1 MKQRIITAVIAFFV
15 LLPVLIFS
23 DTFIFPLGLAV
34 CAVLSV
40 WEMFACVGL
49 KNAWLFTAPMYA
61 LGAAFPFL
69 IRYLPDR
76 DLIAPIAICAAVV
89 WTLYAFTV
97 LIVSHGKYPHEA
109 VCGASFSLLYIFI
122 CVTAILFIHDCEPG
136 GKYLYY
142 ICFLGAWITDIF
154 AYFCGRAFGKHKLIP
169 DVSPKKTVE
178 GSVGGT
184 VFCILVMV
192 IFGFVV
198 EKLVS
203 EISANLLIFAV
214 AGVLIAVVSQ
224 IGDLSMSVIKRKY
237 GVKDYGFLFPGHGGV
252 LDRFDS
258 VIAVSALLMVFS
270 LFFNFFELA

>member
-1 MKQRIITAVIAFFV
+1 MKQRIITAVVAFFV

-49 KNAWLFTAPMYA
+49 KNAWLFTAPMYV

-76 DLIAPIAICAAVV
+76 DLLAPIAICAAVV

-97 LIVSHGKYPHEA
+97 LIFSHGKYPLEA
-109 VCGASFSLLYIFI
+109 VFVASFSLFYIFI
-122 CVTAILFIHDCEPG
+122 GFNAILFIHDCEPG

-169 DVSPKKTVE
+169 DVSPQKTVE
-178 GSVGGT
+178 GSIGGT

-198 EKLVS
+198 EKLVP

-237 GVKDYGFLFPGHGGV
+237 GVKDYGFIFPGHGGV

>member
-1 MKQRIITAVIAFFV
+1 MKQRIITAVVAFFV

-49 KNAWLFTAPMYA
+49 KNAWLFTAPMYV

-76 DLIAPIAICAAVV
+76 DLLAPIAICAAVV

-97 LIVSHGKYPHEA
+97 LIFSHGKYPLEA
-109 VCGASFSLLYIFI
+109 VFVASFSLFYIFI
-122 CVTAILFIHDCEPG
+122 GFNAILFIHDCEPG

-178 GSVGGT
+178 GSIGGT

-198 EKLVS
+198 EKLVP

-214 AGVLIAVVSQ
+214 AGVLIAIVSQ

-237 GVKDYGFLFPGHGGV
+237 GVKDYGFIFPGHGGV

>member
-1 MKQRIITAVIAFFV
+1 MKQRIITAVVAFFV

-40 WEMFACVGL
+40 WEIFACVGL
-49 KNAWLFTAPMYA
+49 KNAWLFTAPMYV

-76 DLIAPIAICAAVV
+76 DLLAPIAICAAVV

-97 LIVSHGKYPHEA
+97 LIFSHGKYPLEA
-109 VCGASFSLLYIFI
+109 VFVASFSLFYIFI
-122 CVTAILFIHDCEPG
+122 GFNAILFIHDCEPG

-178 GSVGGT
+178 GSIGGT

-198 EKLVS
+198 EKLVP
-203 EISANLLIFAV
+203 EISANLLIFAI
-214 AGVLIAVVSQ
+214 AGILIAVVSQ

-237 GVKDYGFLFPGHGGV
+237 GVKDYGFIFPGHGGV

>member
-1 MKQRIITAVIAFFV
+1 MKQRIITAVVAFFV

-69 IRYLPDR
+69 IRYLPNR
-76 DLIAPIAICAAVV
+76 GLLAPIAICAAVV

-97 LIVSHGKYPHEA
+97 LIFSHGKYPLEA
-109 VCGASFSLLYIFI
+109 VFVASFSLFYIF
-122 CVTAILFIHDCEPG
+122 VGFNAILFIHDCEPG

-184 VFCILVMV
+184 VFCIIVMV
-192 IFGFVV
+192 IFGIVV
-198 EKLVS
+198 EELVP
-203 EISANLLIFAV
+203 EITANLLIFAV
-214 AGVLIAVVSQ
+214 AGVLVAVMSQ

-237 GVKDYGFLFPGHGGV
+237 GVKDYGFIFPGHGGV

>member
-1 MKQRIITAVIAFFV
+1 MKQRIITAVLAFFV

-49 KNAWLFTAPMYA
+49 KNAWLFTAPMYV

-76 DLIAPIAICAAVV
+76 DLLAPIAICAAVV

-97 LIVSHGKYPHEA
+97 LIFSHGKYPLEA
-109 VCGASFSLLYIFI
+109 VFVASFSLFYIFI
-122 CVTAILFIHDCEPG
+122 GFNAILFIHDCEPG

-178 GSVGGT
+178 GSIGGT
-184 VFCILVMV
+184 VFCILIMV

-198 EKLVS
+198 EKLVP

-237 GVKDYGFLFPGHGGV
+237 GVKDYGFIFPGHGGV

>member
-1 MKQRIITAVIAFFV
+1 MKQRIITAVVAFFV

-49 KNAWLFTAPMYA
+49 KNAWLFTAPMYV

-76 DLIAPIAICAAVV
+76 DLLAPIAICAAVV

-97 LIVSHGKYPHEA
+97 LIFSHGKYPLEA
-109 VCGASFSLLYIFI
+109 VFVASFSLFYIFI
-122 CVTAILFIHDCEPG
+122 GFNAILFIHDCEPG

-178 GSVGGT
+178 GSIGGT
-184 VFCILVMV
+184 LFCILVMV

-198 EKLVS
+198 EKLVP

-237 GVKDYGFLFPGHGGV
+237 GVKDYGFIFPGHGGV
-252 LDRFDS
+252 LDRFES

>member
-1 MKQRIITAVIAFFV
+1 MKQRIITAVVAFFV

-23 DTFIFPLGLAV
+23 DTFIFPLGLAI

-40 WEMFACVGL
+40 WEMFTCVGL
-49 KNAWLFTAPMYA
+49 KNAWPFNAPMYV

-76 DLIAPIAICAAVV
+76 DLLAPIAICAAVV

-97 LIVSHGKYPHEA
+97 LIFSHGKYPLEA
-109 VCGASFSLLYIFI
+109 VFVASFSLFYIFI
-122 CVTAILFIHDCEPG
+122 GFNAILFIHDCEPG

-178 GSVGGT
+178 GSIGGT

-198 EKLVS
+198 EKLVP

-214 AGVLIAVVSQ
+214 AGVLIAAVSQ

-237 GVKDYGFLFPGHGGV
+237 GVKDYGFIFPGHGGV

>member
-1 MKQRIITAVIAFFV
+1 MKQRIITAVVAFFV

-49 KNAWLFTAPMYA
+49 KNAWLFTSPMYV

-76 DLIAPIAICAAVV
+76 DLLAPVAICAAVV

-97 LIVSHGKYPHEA
+97 LIFSHGKYPLEA
-109 VCGASFSLLYIFI
+109 VFVASFSLFYIFI
-122 CVTAILFIHDCEPG
+122 GFNAILFIHDCEPG

-178 GSVGGT
+178 GSIGGT

-198 EKLVS
+198 EKLVP

-237 GVKDYGFLFPGHGGV
+237 GVKDYGFIFPGHGGV

>member
-1 MKQRIITAVIAFFV
+1 MKQRIITAVLTFFV

-49 KNAWLFTAPMYA
+49 KNAWLFTAPMYV

-76 DLIAPIAICAAVV
+76 DLLAPIAICAAVV

-97 LIVSHGKYPHEA
+97 LIFSHGKYPLEA
-109 VCGASFSLLYIFI
+109 VFVASFSLFYIFI
-122 CVTAILFIHDCEPG
+122 GFNAILFIHDCEPG

-178 GSVGGT
+178 GSIGGT
-184 VFCILVMV
+184 VFCILIMV

-198 EKLVS
+198 EKLVP

-237 GVKDYGFLFPGHGGV
+237 GVKDYGFIFPGHGGV

>member
-23 DTFIFPLGLAV
+23 DYFIFPLGLAF

-40 WEMFACVGL
+40 WEIFTCVGL
-49 KNAWLFTAPMYA
+49 KNAWLFTAPMYVI
-61 LGAAFPFL
+61 GAAFPFL
-69 IRYLPDR
+69 IRYLPDKS
-76 DLIAPIAICAAVV
+76 LLAPIALCAAVV

-97 LIVSHGKYPHEA
+97 LIFTHGRYSLEA
-109 VCGASFSLLYIFI
+109 VFVASLSLLYIF
-122 CVTAILFIHDCEPG
+122 VGFNAILFIHDCEPG

-142 ICFLGAWITDIF
+142 VCFLGAWITDIF

-178 GSVGGT
+178 GSIGGT

-192 IFGFVV
+192 IYGIVV
-198 EKLVS
+198 EALVPQ
-203 EISANLLIFAV
+203 ITANILIFAV
-214 AGVLIAVVSQ
+214 AGVFVAVVSQ
-224 IGDLSMSVIKRKY
+224 IGDLSMSLIKRRY
-237 GVKDYGFLFPGHGGV
+237 GVKDYGVIFPGHGGM

-258 VIAVSALLMVFS
+258 VIAVAAMLMVFS
-270 LFFNFFELA
+270 LFFNFFEMA

>member
-1 MKQRIITAVIAFFV
+1 MKQRIITAVLAFFV

-49 KNAWLFTAPMYA
+49 KNAWLFTAPMYV

-69 IRYLPDR
+69 IRYLPDS
-76 DLIAPIAICAAVV
+76 DLLAPIAICAAVV

-97 LIVSHGKYPHEA
+97 LIFSHGKYPLEA
-109 VCGASFSLLYIFI
+109 VFVASFSLFYIFI
-122 CVTAILFIHDCEPG
+122 GFNAILFIHDCEPG

-178 GSVGGT
+178 GSIGGT

-198 EKLVS
+198 EKLVP

-237 GVKDYGFLFPGHGGV
+237 GVKDYGFIFPGHGGV

>member
-49 KNAWLFTAPMYA
+49 KNAWLFTAPMYV

-76 DLIAPIAICAAVV
+76 DLLAPIAICAAVV

-97 LIVSHGKYPHEA
+97 LIFSHGKYPLEA
-109 VCGASFSLLYIFI
+109 VFVASFSLFYIFI
-122 CVTAILFIHDCEPG
+122 GFNAILFIHDCEPG

-237 GVKDYGFLFPGHGGV
+237 GVKDYGFIFPGHGGV

>member
-1 MKQRIITAVIAFFV
+1 MKQRIITAVVAFFV

-49 KNAWLFTAPMYA
+49 KNAWLFTAPMYV

-76 DLIAPIAICAAVV
+76 DLLAPVAICAAVV

-97 LIVSHGKYPHEA
+97 LIFSHGKYPLEA
-109 VCGASFSLLYIFI
+109 VFVASFSLFYIFI
-122 CVTAILFIHDCEPG
+122 GFNAILFIHDCEPG

-178 GSVGGT
+178 GSIGGT

-198 EKLVS
+198 EKLVP

-237 GVKDYGFLFPGHGGV
+237 GVKDYGFIFPGHGGV

>member
-1 MKQRIITAVIAFFV
+1 MKQRIITAVVAFFV

-49 KNAWLFTAPMYA
+49 KNAWLFTAPMYV
-61 LGAAFPFL
+61 LGAAFPCL

-76 DLIAPIAICAAVV
+76 DLLAPIAICAAVV

-97 LIVSHGKYPHEA
+97 LIFSHGKYPLEA
-109 VCGASFSLLYIFI
+109 VFVASFSMFYIFI
-122 CVTAILFIHDCEPG
+122 GFNAILFIHDCEPG

-178 GSVGGT
+178 GSIGGT
-184 VFCILVMV
+184 LFCILVMV

-198 EKLVS
+198 EKLVP

-237 GVKDYGFLFPGHGGV
+237 GVKDYGFIFPGHGGV

>member
-1 MKQRIITAVIAFFV
+1 MKQRIITAVVAFFV

-49 KNAWLFTAPMYA
+49 KNAWLFTAPMYV

-76 DLIAPIAICAAVV
+76 DLLAPVAICAAVV

-97 LIVSHGKYPHEA
+97 LIFSHGKYPLEA
-109 VCGASFSLLYIFI
+109 VFVASFSLFYIFI
-122 CVTAILFIHDCEPG
+122 GFNAILFIHDCEPG

-178 GSVGGT
+178 GSIGGT

-198 EKLVS
+198 EKLVP

-224 IGDLSMSVIKRKY
+224 IGDLSMSVIKRKF
-237 GVKDYGFLFPGHGGV
+237 GVKDYGFIFPGHGGV

>member
-1 MKQRIITAVIAFFV
+1 MKQRIITAVVAFFV

-49 KNAWLFTAPMYA
+49 KNAWLFTAPMYV

-76 DLIAPIAICAAVV
+76 DLLAPIAICAAVV

-97 LIVSHGKYPHEA
+97 LIFSHGKYPLEA
-109 VCGASFSLLYIFI
+109 VFVASFSLFYIFI
-122 CVTAILFIHDCEPG
+122 GFNAILFIHDCEPG

-178 GSVGGT
+178 GSIGGT

-198 EKLVS
+198 EKLVP
-203 EISANLLIFAV
+203 EISANLLIFAI

-237 GVKDYGFLFPGHGGV
+237 GVKDYGFIFPGHGGV

>member
-1 MKQRIITAVIAFFV
+1 MKQRIITAVVAFFV

-49 KNAWLFTAPMYA
+49 KNAWLFTAPMYV

-76 DLIAPIAICAAVV
+76 DLLAPIAICAAVV

-97 LIVSHGKYPHEA
+97 LIFSHGKYPLEA
-109 VCGASFSLLYIFI
+109 VFVASFSLFYIFI
-122 CVTAILFIHDCEPG
+122 GFNAILFIHDCEPG

-178 GSVGGT
+178 GSIGGT

-198 EKLVS
+198 EKLVP
-203 EISANLLIFAV
+203 EISANLLIFAI
-214 AGVLIAVVSQ
+214 AGILIAVVSQ

-237 GVKDYGFLFPGHGGV
+237 GVKDYGFIFPGHGGV

>member
-1 MKQRIITAVIAFFV
+1 MKQRIITAVVAFFV

-49 KNAWLFTAPMYA
+49 KNAWLFTAPMYV

-76 DLIAPIAICAAVV
+76 DLLAPIAICAAVV

-97 LIVSHGKYPHEA
+97 LIFSHGKYPLEA
-109 VCGASFSLLYIFI
+109 VFVASFSLFYIFI
-122 CVTAILFIHDCEPG
+122 GFNAILFIHDCEPG

-178 GSVGGT
+178 GSIGGT

-198 EKLVS
+198 EKLVQ

-237 GVKDYGFLFPGHGGV
+237 GVKDYGFIFPGHGGV

>member
-49 KNAWLFTAPMYA
+49 KNAWLFTAPMYV

-97 LIVSHGKYPHEA
+97 LIFSHGKYPLEA
-109 VCGASFSLLYIFI
+109 VFVASFSLFYIFI
-122 CVTAILFIHDCEPG
+122 GFNAILFIHDCEPG

-198 EKLVS
+198 EKLVP

-237 GVKDYGFLFPGHGGV
+237 GVKDYGFIFPGHGGV

>member
-1 MKQRIITAVIAFFV
+1 MKQRIITAVVAFFV

-23 DTFIFPLGLAV
+23 DTFIFPLGLAI

-40 WEMFACVGL
+40 WEMFSCVGL
-49 KNAWLFTAPMYA
+49 KNAWLFTAPMYV

-76 DLIAPIAICAAVV
+76 DLLAPIAICAAVV

-97 LIVSHGKYPHEA
+97 LIFSHGKYPLEA
-109 VCGASFSLLYIFI
+109 VFVASFSLFYIFI
-122 CVTAILFIHDCEPG
+122 GFNAILFIHDCEPG

-178 GSVGGT
+178 GSIGGT

-198 EKLVS
+198 EKLVP

-237 GVKDYGFLFPGHGGV
+237 GVKDYGFIFPGHGGV

>member
-1 MKQRIITAVIAFFV
+1 MKQRIITAVVAFFV

-23 DTFIFPLGLAV
+23 DTFILPLGLAL

-49 KNAWLFTAPMYA
+49 KNAWLFTAPMYV

-76 DLIAPIAICAAVV
+76 DLLAPIAICAAVV

-97 LIVSHGKYPHEA
+97 LIFSHGKYPLEA
-109 VCGASFSLLYIFI
+109 VFVASFSLFYIFI
-122 CVTAILFIHDCEPG
+122 GFNAILFIHDCEPG

-178 GSVGGT
+178 GSIGGT

-198 EKLVS
+198 EKLVP

-237 GVKDYGFLFPGHGGV
+237 GVKDYGFIFPGHGGV

>member
-1 MKQRIITAVIAFFV
+1 MKQRIITAVVAFFV

-23 DTFIFPLGLAV
+23 DTFIFPLGLAI

-49 KNAWLFTAPMYA
+49 KNAWLFTAPMYV

-76 DLIAPIAICAAVV
+76 DLLAPIAICAAVV

-97 LIVSHGKYPHEA
+97 LIFSHGKYPLEA
-109 VCGASFSLLYIFI
+109 VFVASFSLFYIFI
-122 CVTAILFIHDCEPG
+122 GFNAILFIQDCEPG

-178 GSVGGT
+178 GSIGGT
-184 VFCILVMV
+184 LFCILVMV

-198 EKLVS
+198 EKLVP

-237 GVKDYGFLFPGHGGV
+237 GVKDYGFIFPGHGGV

>member
-1 MKQRIITAVIAFFV
+1 MKQRIITAVLAFFV

-49 KNAWLFTAPMYA
+49 KNAWLFTAPMYV

-76 DLIAPIAICAAVV
+76 DLLAPIAICAAVV

-97 LIVSHGKYPHEA
+97 LIFSHGKYPLEA
-109 VCGASFSLLYIFI
+109 VFVASFSLFYIFI
-122 CVTAILFIHDCEPG
+122 GFNAILFIHDCEPG

-178 GSVGGT
+178 GSIGGT

-198 EKLVS
+198 EKLVP

-237 GVKDYGFLFPGHGGV
+237 GVKDYGFIFPGHGGV

-270 LFFNFFELA
+270 LFFNFFELV

>member
-1 MKQRIITAVIAFFV
+1 MKQRIITAVVAFFV

-23 DTFIFPLGLAV
+23 DTFIFPLGLAI

-49 KNAWLFTAPMYA
+49 KNAWLFTAPMYV

-76 DLIAPIAICAAVV
+76 DLLAPIAICAAVV

-97 LIVSHGKYPHEA
+97 LIFSHGKYPLEA
-109 VCGASFSLLYIFI
+109 VFVASFSLFYIFI
-122 CVTAILFIHDCEPG
+122 GFNAILFIHDCEPG

-178 GSVGGT
+178 GSIGGT

-198 EKLVS
+198 EKLVP

-237 GVKDYGFLFPGHGGV
+237 GVKDYGFIFPGHGGV

-258 VIAVSALLMVFS
+258 VIAVSALLMAFS

>member
-1 MKQRIITAVIAFFV
+1 MKQRIITAVLAFFV

-49 KNAWLFTAPMYA
+49 KNAWLFTAPMYV

-76 DLIAPIAICAAVV
+76 DLLAPIAICAAVV

-97 LIVSHGKYPHEA
+97 LIFSHGKYPLEA
-109 VCGASFSLLYIFI
+109 VFVASFSLFYIFI
-122 CVTAILFIHDCEPG
+122 GFNAILFIHDCEPG

-178 GSVGGT
+178 GSIGGT

-198 EKLVS
+198 EKLVP

-237 GVKDYGFLFPGHGGV
+237 GVKDYGFIFPGHGGV

>member
-49 KNAWLFTAPMYA
+49 KNAWLFTAPMYV

-76 DLIAPIAICAAVV
+76 DLLAPIAICAAVV

-97 LIVSHGKYPHEA
+97 LIFSHGKYPLEA
-109 VCGASFSLLYIFI
+109 VFVASFSLFYIFI
-122 CVTAILFIHDCEPG
+122 GFNAILFIHDCEPG

-169 DVSPKKTVE
+169 DVSPQKTVE
-178 GSVGGT
+178 GSIGGT

-198 EKLVS
+198 EKLVP

-237 GVKDYGFLFPGHGGV
+237 GVKDYGFIFPGHGGV

>member
-76 DLIAPIAICAAVV
+76 DLLAPIAICAAVV

-97 LIVSHGKYPHEA
+97 LIFSHGKYPLEA
-109 VCGASFSLLYIFI
+109 VFVASFSLFYIFI
-122 CVTAILFIHDCEPG
+122 GFNAILFIHDCEPG

-178 GSVGGT
+178 GSIGGT

-198 EKLVS
+198 EKLVP

-237 GVKDYGFLFPGHGGV
+237 GVKDYGFIFPGHGGV

>member
-49 KNAWLFTAPMYA
+49 KNAWLFTAPMYV

-76 DLIAPIAICAAVV
+76 DLLAPIAICAAVV

-97 LIVSHGKYPHEA
+97 LIFSHGKYPLEA
-109 VCGASFSLLYIFI
+109 VFVASFSLFYIFI
-122 CVTAILFIHDCEPG
+122 GFNAILFIHDCEPG

-237 GVKDYGFLFPGHGGV
+237 GVKDYGFIFPGHGGV

-258 VIAVSALLMVFS
+258 VIAVAALLMVFS

>member
-1 MKQRIITAVIAFFV
+1 MKQRIITAVVAFFV

-49 KNAWLFTAPMYA
+49 KYAWLFTAPMYV

-76 DLIAPIAICAAVV
+76 DLLAPIAICAAVV

-97 LIVSHGKYPHEA
+97 LIFSHGKYPLEA
-109 VCGASFSLLYIFI
+109 VFVASFSLFYIFI
-122 CVTAILFIHDCEPG
+122 GFNAILFIHDCEPG

-178 GSVGGT
+178 GSIGGT

-198 EKLVS
+198 EKLVP

-214 AGVLIAVVSQ
+214 AGILIAVVSQ

-237 GVKDYGFLFPGHGGV
+237 GVKDYGFIFPGHGGV

>member
-1 MKQRIITAVIAFFV
+1 MKQRIITAVVAFFV

-49 KNAWLFTAPMYA
+49 KNAWLFTAPMYV

-76 DLIAPIAICAAVV
+76 DLLAPNAICAAVV

-97 LIVSHGKYPHEA
+97 LIFSHGKYPLEA
-109 VCGASFSLLYIFI
+109 VFVASFSLFYIFI
-122 CVTAILFIHDCEPG
+122 GFNAILFIHDCEPG

-178 GSVGGT
+178 GSIGGT

-198 EKLVS
+198 EKLVP

-237 GVKDYGFLFPGHGGV
+237 GVKDYGFIFPGHGGV

>member
-1 MKQRIITAVIAFFV
+1 MKQRIITAVVAFFV

-49 KNAWLFTAPMYA
+49 KNAWLFTAPMYV

-76 DLIAPIAICAAVV
+76 DLLAPIAICAAVV

-97 LIVSHGKYPHEA
+97 LIFSHGKYPLEA
-109 VCGASFSLLYIFI
+109 VFVASFSLFYIFI
-122 CVTAILFIHDCEPG
+122 GFNAILFIHDCEPG

-169 DVSPKKTVE
+169 DVSPQKTVE
-178 GSVGGT
+178 GSIGGT

-198 EKLVS
+198 EKLVP

-237 GVKDYGFLFPGHGGV
+237 GVKDYGFIFPGHGGV

-258 VIAVSALLMVFS
+258 VIAISALLMVFS

>member
-49 KNAWLFTAPMYA
+49 KNAWLFTAPMYV

-97 LIVSHGKYPHEA
+97 LIFSHGKYPLEA
-109 VCGASFSLLYIFI
+109 VFVASFSLFYIFI
-122 CVTAILFIHDCEPG
+122 GFNAILFIHDCEPG

-237 GVKDYGFLFPGHGGV
+237 GVKDYGFIFPGHGGV

>member
-1 MKQRIITAVIAFFV
+1 MKQRIITAVVAFFV

-49 KNAWLFTAPMYA
+49 KNAWLFTAPMYV
-61 LGAAFPFL
+61 LGAAFPVL

-76 DLIAPIAICAAVV
+76 DLLAPIAICAAVV

-97 LIVSHGKYPHEA
+97 LIFSHGKYPLEA
-109 VCGASFSLLYIFI
+109 VFVASFSLFYIFI
-122 CVTAILFIHDCEPG
+122 GFNAILFIHDCEPG

-178 GSVGGT
+178 GSIGGT

-198 EKLVS
+198 EKLVP

-237 GVKDYGFLFPGHGGV
+237 GVKDYGFIFPGHGGV

>member
-1 MKQRIITAVIAFFV
+1 MKQRIITAVLAFFV

-49 KNAWLFTAPMYA
+49 KNAWLFTAPMYV

-76 DLIAPIAICAAVV
+76 DLLAPIAICAAVV

-97 LIVSHGKYPHEA
+97 LIFSHGKYPLEA
-109 VCGASFSLLYIFI
+109 VFVASFSLFYIFI
-122 CVTAILFIHDCEPG
+122 GFNAILFIHDCEPG

-178 GSVGGT
+178 GSIGGT

-198 EKLVS
+198 EKLVP

-214 AGVLIAVVSQ
+214 AGVHIAVVSQ

-237 GVKDYGFLFPGHGGV
+237 GVKDYGFIFPGHGGV

>member
-1 MKQRIITAVIAFFV
+1 MKQRIITAVVAFFV

-23 DTFIFPLGLAV
+23 DTFIFPLGFAV

-49 KNAWLFTAPMYA
+49 KNAWLFTAPMYV

-76 DLIAPIAICAAVV
+76 DLLAPIAICAAVV

-97 LIVSHGKYPHEA
+97 LIFSHGKYPLEA
-109 VCGASFSLLYIFI
+109 VFVASFSLFYIFI
-122 CVTAILFIHDCEPG
+122 GFNAILFIHDCEPG

-178 GSVGGT
+178 GSIGGT

-198 EKLVS
+198 EKLVP

-237 GVKDYGFLFPGHGGV
+237 AVKDYGFIFPGHGGV